1 MITIS
6 SYNIDRNRRALS
18 IRLDIT
24 TTKPKPTQDKLTA
37 TERQAIGQLKQRQ
50 YIILKPAD
58 KGSGTEVMDM
68 FLNKLLTIGNFP
80 ANPLLV
86 TLDVS
91 SLFSP

>member
-1 MITIS
+1 MV
-6 SYNIDRNRRALS
+6 
-18 IRLDIT
+18 RLDIT

-50 YIILKPAD
+50 DTIIKPAD
-58 KGSGTEVMDM
+58 KGSGTVVMDM

-80 ANPLLV
+80 ANSLLV

-91 SLFSP
+91 PLYKQ